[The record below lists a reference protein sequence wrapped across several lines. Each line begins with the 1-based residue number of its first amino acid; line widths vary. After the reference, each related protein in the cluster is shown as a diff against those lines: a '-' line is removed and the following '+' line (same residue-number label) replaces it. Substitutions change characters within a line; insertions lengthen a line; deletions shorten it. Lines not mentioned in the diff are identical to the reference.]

1 MWRYVIKRLLMIIP
15 VLVGVT
21 FFVYLVL
28 SLAPGDPVQTILGDK
43 ASVEAQEQLRAN
55 LGLDKPLLVQYVN
68 YIGRAVRGDFGKSYK
83 NQVPVMQQVLERFP
97 NTLLIASGAIILSLI
112 LGIPIGIISARRQY
126 SFVDNAAML
135 GALIGVS
142 MPGFWMGL
150 LLVIVFSLRLKLLP
164 SSGMNTQSLIALLR
178 SLVLPV
184 IALSTYSLAMIA
196 RMTRSSMLEVIRQD
210 YINTARSKGISERQV
225 VFSHMLRNALI
236 PIITAVGLQFGTLVG
251 GSIMTETVFSWPG
264 IGRLI
269 VESIKSR
276 DIPVVLGS
284 VIFLSVVFSLVNLIV
299 DLLYAFVDPQI
310 KSQYKE
316 KQHA

>member
-1 MWRYVIKRLLMIIP
+1 MWRYISKRLLMIIP
-15 VLVGVT
+15 VLLGVT
-21 FFVYLVL
+21 FFVYMIL

-43 ASVEAQEQLRAN
+43 ATVEAQEQLRAE
-55 LGLDKPLLVQYVN
+55 LGLDKPLVVQYFTYMKN
-68 YIGRAVRGDFGKSYK
+68 AICGDFGVSYK
-83 NQVPVMQQVLERFP
+83 NQVPVMAQVLERFP
-97 NTLLIASGAIILSLI
+97 NTLRIAAGAILLSLV
-112 LGIPIGIISARRQY
+112 LGIPIGILSAKKQY
-126 SFVDNAAML
+126 SFLDNASMV

-142 MPGFWMGL
+142 MPAFWMGL
-150 LLVIVFSLRLKLLP
+150 LLVIVFSLKLKLLP
-164 SSGMNTQSLIALLR
+164 SSGMNTESFGLMLKSMI
-178 SLVLPV
+178 LPV

-210 YINTARSKGISERQV
+210 YISTARSKGISERQV
-225 VFSHMLRNALI
+225 TTKHMLKNALI

-276 DIPVVLGS
+276 DIPVVMGS
-284 VIFLSVVFSLVNLIV
+284 VVFLSVVFSLVNLLV

-310 KSQYKE
+310 KSQYKG
-316 KQHA
+316 K

>member
-1 MWRYVIKRLLMIIP
+1 MWRYILKRLVMIIP
-15 VLVGVT
+15 VLIGVT
-21 FFVYLVL
+21 FFVYMVL

-43 ASVEAQEQLRAN
+43 ASVEAQEQLRAE
-55 LGLDKPLLVQYVN
+55 LGLDKPILVQYAN
-68 YIGRAVRGDFGKSYK
+68 YMWKALHGDFGTSYK
-83 NQVPVMQQVLERFP
+83 NQVSVMEQVLERFP
-97 NTLLIASGAIILSLI
+97 NTLMIAVGAILLALI
-112 LGIPIGIISARRQY
+112 LGIPIGIVSAKKQY
-126 SFVDNAAML
+126 SFLDNAAMV

-142 MPGFWMGL
+142 MPAFWMGL
-150 LLVIVFSLRLKLLP
+150 MLVIIFSLNLKILP
-164 SSGMNTQSLIALLR
+164 SSGMNTESFIQLAK

-210 YINTARSKGISERQV
+210 YISTARSKGITEMQV
-225 VFSHMLRNALI
+225 TTKHMLKNAMI

-276 DIPVVLGS
+276 DIPMVMGAIL
-284 VIFLSVVFSLVNLIV
+284 FLCVVFSIVNLCV
-299 DLLYAFVDPQI
+299 DLMYAFVDPQI
-310 KSQYKE
+310 KAQYKG
-316 KQHA
+316 K